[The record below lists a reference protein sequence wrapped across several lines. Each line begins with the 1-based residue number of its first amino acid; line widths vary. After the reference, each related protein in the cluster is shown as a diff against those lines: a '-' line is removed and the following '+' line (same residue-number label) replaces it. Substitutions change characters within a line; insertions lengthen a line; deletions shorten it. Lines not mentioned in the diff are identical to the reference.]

1 LRPCSFASFA
11 RNQTTNNKQKIFDS
25 GKFQRQTPNAK
36 PQTINNKH
44 FYMSWHKIAET
55 NTDLFVDGNPI
66 VEIDLGEKKVC
77 IIKWKDEIK
86 ACAEKC
92 PHAGA
97 KMVDGYLDALGNIVC
112 PLHKYKFNL
121 EKGRNV
127 TGEGYFLKTYMVE
140 QRADGIYINL

>member
-1 LRPCSFASFA
+1 MRETKQ
-11 RNQTTNNKQKIFDS
+11 QTL
-25 GKFQRQTPNAK
+25 
-36 PQTINNKH
+36 
-44 FYMSWHKIAET
+44 YMSWHKIAET
-55 NTDLFVDGNPI
+55 ITDLFVDENPI
-66 VEIDLGEKKVC
+66 AEIDLGEKKVC

-121 EKGRNV
+121 EKGRNI
-127 TGEGYFLKTYMVE
+127 TGEGYFLKTYLVE

>member
-1 LRPCSFASFA
+1 LEAFSVFGFFKLLDFLNFECTTSLHHSGEGLGKGA
-11 RNQTTNNKQKIFDS
+11 TNNKQ
-25 GKFQRQTPNAK
+25 QTY
-36 PQTINNKH
+36 
-44 FYMSWHKIAET
+44 YMSWHKIAET
-55 NTDLFVDGNPI
+55 STDLFVDGNPL
-66 VEIDLGEKKVC
+66 VEISLGEKKVC

-97 KMVDGYLDALGNIVC
+97 KMVNGYLDALGNIVC

-127 TGEGYFLKTYMVE
+127 TGEGYFLKTYIVE
-140 QRADGIYINL
+140 QRSDGIYINL

>member
-1 LRPCSFASFA
+1 
-11 RNQTTNNKQKIFDS
+11 
-25 GKFQRQTPNAK
+25 
-36 PQTINNKH
+36 
-44 FYMSWHKIAET
+44 MSWHKIAET
-55 NTDLFVDGNPI
+55 STDLFVDGNPI

-97 KMVDGYLDALGNIVC
+97 KMVNGYLDALGNIVC
-112 PLHKYKFNL
+112 PLHKYKFNI

-127 TGEGYFLKTYMVE
+127 TGEGYFLKTYLVE
-140 QRADGIYINL
+140 QRPDGIYISI

>member
-1 LRPCSFASFA
+1 
-11 RNQTTNNKQKIFDS
+11 
-25 GKFQRQTPNAK
+25 
-36 PQTINNKH
+36 
-44 FYMSWHKIAET
+44 MSWHKIAEKT
-55 NTDLFVDGNPI
+55 IDLFVDENPI
-66 VEIDLGEKKVC
+66 VEIALGEKKVC

-127 TGEGYFLKTYMVE
+127 TGEGYFLKTYFVE

>member
-1 LRPCSFASFA
+1 
-11 RNQTTNNKQKIFDS
+11 
-25 GKFQRQTPNAK
+25 
-36 PQTINNKH
+36 
-44 FYMSWHKIAET
+44 MSWHKIAET
-55 NTDLFVDGNPI
+55 TSELFREGNNI
-66 VEIDLGEKKVC
+66 VEIDLGDKKVC
-77 IIKWKDEIK
+77 VVKWKDDIK

-127 TGEGYFLKTYMVE
+127 TGEGYFLKTYLIE